1 MSSAIDASQPA
12 DGVPAS
18 KRILRQNFATAA
30 RELEHMGFAGPGRTG
45 RDEVEALIRLC
56 EVLTDRLEDAE
67 HRIAMLEAARDAAEP
82 AQS

>member
-18 KRILRQNFATAA
+18 KRTLRRNFATAQ

-45 RDEVEALIRLC
+45 RDEVETLVRLC
-56 EVLTDRLEDAE
+56 ETLIGRLEDAE
-67 HRIAMLEAARDAAEP
+67 RRIAALEAARDASGP